1 MLEKL
6 HIAHLTGTAKIIKNH
21 DFTDDVRFNANSRYS
36 IKQMFFEPYK
46 STEEFLFCLRNTVQ
60 PAIILATLPVLLNPG
75 VLAAVINGLAIA
87 AVLMCA
93 GVGDGNVLTG
103 IFQETS
109 ILDVAEDMLTR
120 ALQGI
125 INLIIF
131 PITLVALITRSIS
144 SVVSLIG
151 EDESQMSGALDM

>member
-6 HIAHLTGTAKIIKNH
+6 HIAHLTGTAEIIKNY
-21 DFTDDVRFNANSRYS
+21 DFTDMVRFNANSRYS

-46 STEEFLFCLRNTVQ
+46 STEFLFCLRNTVQ
-60 PAIILATLPVLLNPG
+60 PAIILATLPLLLNPG

-87 AVLMCA
+87 AVLMSA
-93 GVGDGNVLTG
+93 GVEGWDGLVD

-151 EDESQMSGALDM
+151 EDESQMSGALHM